1 MVLKKIKQIYEEEW
15 VMTGML
21 RKALLF
27 ASIIALL
34 MMFASL
40 ALAGTTGKIKG
51 RVIDKITGEPVLGAS
66 VMLVG
71 TTQGAVTDADGK
83 FMIQL
88 VPPGEY
94 VLKVTSISY
103 TSVEVDGV
111 IVSTDRTTEQDV
123 TLESA
128 VEDLNKVIKV
138 TADRD
143 IIDRYVVTS
152 EVKMSKDEIKAM
164 PVQNVDQLLKQTAG
178 VVTTSEGE
186 IIIRGGRAG
195 EVAYIVDGVNIGDPL
210 GGYGPLSLGLSLT
223 SGSIQEISIIKDG
236 FDPEYG
242 NALSGIVKIT
252 TQTGSP
258 DKTNVTLQYIT
269 DDFGNETLNEYSE
282 NYDNIYFT
290 ISGPDPILKNRI
302 LPALGLNFLEDKEVT
317 YFMFA
322 EMTKTGSPWSYDN
335 YSSPTTALNY
345 DNFNLL
351 GFDLPERQ
359 QNKYNLTANLL
370 MKPMNNMK
378 MIFSFKSYFSR
389 YIPFDWSYR
398 YTPNTAD
405 VRETDW
411 QSYAL
416 ELTHQ
421 LSKNMHYYLKASYYN
436 YDFWNKPGDPNNPGK
451 GLDPDEFPQYSEF
464 ERYDDLNNNGIY
476 DAPEPLINLY
486 PDTTLEGRDI
496 SGPRYTYGND
506 PYYTDQQVGYTDIA
520 DFRFNSGTHG
530 EYMEGEPF
538 IDLNGNGQWDR
549 GDYLYD
555 TNGNGEYD
563 PERADIVDEHDPEP
577 YEDGDINLGEPFT
590 DVNNNGFYD
599 EGIDIFVM
607 SAGSDNQDLDRNS
620 GYTSPYD
627 VWVPGIPYI
636 DRNGNGNYDPPN
648 FKYDPGEKFL
658 DLNGNGKYDY
668 GGSSNFLNVG
678 TYKDE
683 TVWHFHGVEQYTL
696 EGRLYRQLGNHELKA
711 GMELKKEILS
721 KKDIRSLEQPYTG
734 RPDGGEY
741 ETIGELR
748 DFYKY
753 EPLSGTFY
761 FRDNLEYGSMIASLG
776 FRYDYFI
783 QTKGLEEVAKND
795 DLGSGIIYGDRNKF
809 SPRIGFS
816 YPISDKAKIHFN
828 YGHFY
833 QLPSYSYMYDRN
845 TTAASA
851 NDVVGNYNLDYEK
864 TIQYSFGVKYAMS
877 ADYSIDISGYFKD
890 EFNKINSALVKL
902 GGGALRIQQY
912 QNRDYGRSRG
922 FEVTVEKR
930 GGRLINGEVNYTYAF
945 AYGKQSQTRTDYFEE
960 FYLNRE
966 SLKEKPLDDDIR
978 HQLNCG
984 IQLVVPETMKPKLFG
999 LRIPNGWT
1007 FSVQGKF
1014 QTGKP
1019 FTPSKDYPNL
1029 EVDESVQTIDENSLR
1044 KPSVLNFDVKFEKY
1058 FKLVSLNWRF
1068 IVWIDNLL
1076 DNKNVDY
1083 VNPSTGRADTGQND
1097 GYNITGGTDYDRDPY
1112 NWLYGRQIKVGLQVS
1127 L

>member
-111 IVSTDRTTEQDV
+111 VVSTDRTTEQDV

-128 VEDLNKVIKV
+128 VEDLNRIIKV

-322 EMTKTGSPWSYDN
+322 EMTKTGSPWNYDN

-389 YIPFDWSYR
+389 YI
-398 YTPNTAD
+398 
-405 VRETDW
+405 
-411 QSYAL
+411 
-416 ELTHQ
+416 
-421 LSKNMHYYLKASYYN
+421 
-436 YDFWNKPGDPNNPGK
+436 
-451 GLDPDEFPQYSEF
+451 
-464 ERYDDLNNNGIY
+464 
-476 DAPEPLINLY
+476 
-486 PDTTLEGRDI
+486 
-496 SGPRYTYGND
+496 
-506 PYYTDQQVGYTDIA
+506 
-520 DFRFNSGTHG
+520 
-530 EYMEGEPF
+530 
-538 IDLNGNGQWDR
+538 
-549 GDYLYD
+549 
-555 TNGNGEYD
+555 
-563 PERADIVDEHDPEP
+563 
-577 YEDGDINLGEPFT
+577 
-590 DVNNNGFYD
+590 
-599 EGIDIFVM
+599 
-607 SAGSDNQDLDRNS
+607 
-620 GYTSPYD
+620 
-627 VWVPGIPYI
+627 
-636 DRNGNGNYDPPN
+636 
-648 FKYDPGEKFL
+648 
-658 DLNGNGKYDY
+658 
-668 GGSSNFLNVG
+668 
-678 TYKDE
+678 
-683 TVWHFHGVEQYTL
+683 
-696 EGRLYRQLGNHELKA
+696 
-711 GMELKKEILS
+711 
-721 KKDIRSLEQPYTG
+721 
-734 RPDGGEY
+734 
-741 ETIGELR
+741 
-748 DFYKY
+748 
-753 EPLSGTFY
+753 
-761 FRDNLEYGSMIASLG
+761 
-776 FRYDYFI
+776 
-783 QTKGLEEVAKND
+783 
-795 DLGSGIIYGDRNKF
+795 
-809 SPRIGFS
+809 
-816 YPISDKAKIHFN
+816 
-828 YGHFY
+828 
-833 QLPSYSYMYDRN
+833 
-845 TTAASA
+845 
-851 NDVVGNYNLDYEK
+851 
-864 TIQYSFGVKYAMS
+864 
-877 ADYSIDISGYFKD
+877 
-890 EFNKINSALVKL
+890 
-902 GGGALRIQQY
+902 
-912 QNRDYGRSRG
+912 
-922 FEVTVEKR
+922 
-930 GGRLINGEVNYTYAF
+930 
-945 AYGKQSQTRTDYFEE
+945 
-960 FYLNRE
+960 
-966 SLKEKPLDDDIR
+966 
-978 HQLNCG
+978 
-984 IQLVVPETMKPKLFG
+984 
-999 LRIPNGWT
+999 
-1007 FSVQGKF
+1007 
-1014 QTGKP
+1014 
-1019 FTPSKDYPNL
+1019 
-1029 EVDESVQTIDENSLR
+1029 
-1044 KPSVLNFDVKFEKY
+1044 
-1058 FKLVSLNWRF
+1058 
-1068 IVWIDNLL
+1068 
-1076 DNKNVDY
+1076 
-1083 VNPSTGRADTGQND
+1083 
-1097 GYNITGGTDYDRDPY
+1097 
-1112 NWLYGRQIKVGLQVS
+1112 
-1127 L
+1127 